1 METMK
6 IDLPT
11 RTIFYTIENAIKQ
24 YRRMSQKNISEIVG
38 DITIDQALVLILL
51 QQDPRY
57 SQSEI
62 AEILFKDYASITR
75 MIQLMVRN
83 GYLKRKVHKEDK
95 RRSSLKITV
104 KGEDQIDLLMP
115 VIRANR
121 AQALQSISKEEID
134 QLHSILHKLITNCS
148 TK

>member
-1 METMK
+1 
-6 IDLPT
+6 
-11 RTIFYTIENAIKQ
+11 
-24 YRRMSQKNISEIVG
+24 
-38 DITIDQALVLILL
+38 
-51 QQDPRY
+51 
-57 SQSEI
+57 
-62 AEILFKDYASITR
+62 

-95 RRSSLKITV
+95 RRSSLQITV

-121 AQALQSISKEEID
+121 AQALQNISKEEID